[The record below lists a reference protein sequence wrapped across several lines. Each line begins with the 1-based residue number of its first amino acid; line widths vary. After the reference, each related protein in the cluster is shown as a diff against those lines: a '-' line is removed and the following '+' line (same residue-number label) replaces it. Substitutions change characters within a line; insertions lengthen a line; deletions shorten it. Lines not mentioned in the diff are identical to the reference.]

1 VATCG
6 KRWRMKD
13 RRSGNQFEAIASD
26 DSIDLSLWRPALT
39 DRLRVLLHAKPLLD
53 LKRGDNLRSVELR
66 HYDTLALA
74 IKIWD
79 LIVENVGLDTEV
91 DRPRVRTSLTPLLVA
106 MDRAAA
112 VDPDTQRH
120 QVVVEAVLSALT
132 NDDDGRRPFA
142 VAYQDLGQ
150 GQAIVRQLE
159 FRLLWDY
166 LHPAGGTVLRLSNE
180 AINLYLR
187 AWDLDIEDA
196 QAAAEA
202 VVFSQLQRGKFE
214 EAVQSA
220 RNARLQSLRYWDKI
234 MRIVR
239 DTRRDIRRVDWEEAV
254 PRLLDEALLH
264 IKTRTDMEDS
274 ILSTARDRL
283 DLLENDSNAKPVAE
297 VCRIVEECRQ
307 RHFSLHGQLMGARN
321 TFLDEQERQV
331 FRLGATVNLPSLV
344 TDVLEP
350 LLAMTRTDA
359 LQTLDEA
366 GAPLLGAVAPAIVSL
381 ADLVT
386 WMLQPKR
393 GAPADASPLEEAD
406 LVHYTD
412 ELMRFPEEIR
422 RRGDSLLQDID
433 RPTRLTELL
442 MAVSEWGGPEELQE
456 YLVLATLHRFAP
468 EPGEASLLYVQ
479 RAASDE
485 FRTDLFF
492 GDELILS
499 PGNTTHAQ

>member
-1 VATCG
+1 
-6 KRWRMKD
+6 MSD
-13 RRSGNQFEAIASD
+13 RLQFDPSAAPPANTTD
-26 DSIDLSLWRPALT
+26 PTLWRPALT
-39 DRLRVLLHAKPLLD
+39 DRLRVLLHTKPLLD
-53 LKRGDNLRSVELR
+53 LKRSDQLRAAELR

-79 LIVENVGLDTEV
+79 LIVENVGLDAEV
-91 DRPRVRTSLTPLLVA
+91 DRQRVREALEPLLVT
-106 MDRAAA
+106 MDEAAA
-112 VDPDTQRH
+112 LKPNAHTH
-120 QVVVEAVLSALT
+120 QLIVEAILSTLT
-132 NDDDGRRPFA
+132 NDGEARRPFA
-142 VAYQDLGQ
+142 ITYQDLSNRP
-150 GQAIVRQLE
+150 ATERRLE

-214 EAVQSA
+214 EAAQSA
-220 RNARLQSLRYWDKI
+220 KNARLQSLRYWEKI

-239 DTRRDIRRVDWEEAV
+239 ETRRDVRRVDWQESV
-254 PRLLDEALLH
+254 PKLLDEALLH
-264 IKTRTDMEDS
+264 IKTRTDMEGS

-283 DLLENDSNAKPVAE
+283 DVLENDSNAKPVAE

-321 TFLDEQERQV
+321 IFLDEQERQV
-331 FRLGATVNLPSLV
+331 FRFSTVLNLPSLV
-344 TDVLEP
+344 TEVLEP
-350 LLAMTRTDA
+350 LLAMRRPDA
-359 LQTLDEA
+359 LRVLDDA
-366 GAPLLGAVAPAIVSL
+366 AAPLLGAIPPQIVSL

-386 WMLQPKR
+386 WLLQPKR
-393 GAPADASPLEEAD
+393 GAPAEECPLEAPD

-412 ELMRFPEEIR
+412 ELLRFPDEVR
-422 RRGDSLLQDID
+422 RLGDSLLEDIE

-442 MAVSEWGGPEELQE
+442 SAVSEWDGPDELQE
-456 YLVLATLHRFAP
+456 YLILAVLHRFAP
-468 EPGEASLLYVQ
+468 EPEEELSLLSIE
-479 RAASDE
+479 RDSGCM
-485 FRTDLFF
+485 FRTDHFY

-499 PGNTTHAQ
+499 PGNSSHAP

>member
-1 VATCG
+1 MNNRLNST
-6 KRWRMKD
+6 
-13 RRSGNQFEAIASD
+13 RSELPQLA
-26 DSIDLSLWRPALT
+26 DSLDPTSWHAALT
-39 DRLRVLLHAKPLLD
+39 DRLRVLLHTKPLFD
-53 LKRGDNLRSVELR
+53 LKRSDNLRSLELR

-79 LIVENVGLDTEV
+79 LIVENVGLDSEL
-91 DRPRVRTSLTPLLVA
+91 DRFRVRESLTPLLVA

-112 VDPDTQRH
+112 IEPDAGRH
-120 QVVVEAVLSALT
+120 QAIAAAVLSALT
-132 NDDDGRRPFA
+132 NDGDGCRPFA
-142 VAYQDLGQ
+142 VAYQDLENS
-150 GQAIVRQLE
+150 QAIERQLE

-214 EAVQSA
+214 EAAQSA
-220 RNARLQSLRYWDKI
+220 RNARLQSLRYWEKI
-234 MRIVR
+234 MRVVR
-239 DTRRDIRRVDWEEAV
+239 DTRRDVRRVDWNASV
-254 PRLLDEALLH
+254 PQLLGEALLH
-264 IKTRTDMEDS
+264 IKTRTDMEAS
-274 ILSTARDRL
+274 ILDTARDRL
-283 DLLENDSNAKPVAE
+283 DVLEDDSNARPVAE

-307 RHFSLHGQLMGARN
+307 RHFALHGQLMGARN

-331 FRLGATVNLPSLV
+331 FRLSVAVNLPSLAA
-344 TDVLEP
+344 DVLEP
-350 LLAMTRTDA
+350 LLAMRRPEALGVLDDA
-359 LQTLDEA
+359 A
-366 GAPLLGAVAPAIVSL
+366 APLLGAVAPQIVSL

-393 GAPADASPLEEAD
+393 GAPADECPLEEAD
-406 LVHYTD
+406 LVHYGD
-412 ELMRFPEEIR
+412 ELLRFPEEIR
-422 RRGDSLLQDID
+422 RRGDSLLQDIE

-442 MAVSEWGGPEELQE
+442 AAVSEWDGPDELQE
-456 YLVLATLHRFAP
+456 YLVLAALHRFAP
-468 EPGEASLLYVQ
+468 EPGEISMLSVHRDPSGL
-479 RAASDE
+479 
-485 FRTDLFF
+485 FRTDRFF